1 MGLRLPD
8 KWVWDFWLA
17 REGGRHHAF
26 YLQAPRALGCSDLRH
41 RNASVGHAVSTD
53 LRAWTVLPDAL
64 HPGEPGSWDD
74 IATWTGSVIRHD
86 GRWQM
91 LYTGIGAADDGLVQR
106 VGLATSDD
114 LVHWTKHP
122 ENPVLEADGRWYE
135 LLDLTR
141 WRDQSWRDPW
151 LVADPDGAGVRVLLT
166 ARSPD
171 GAADGAG
178 VIAQA
183 RSADLVHWEVLPP
196 LTSPGE
202 FAQVECPQLVEVDG
216 RELILFSCLE
226 QDHSAVRRARL
237 GRPGTTGTFVF
248 AKVDGAYVPSTRPVA
263 DPTGPAGPLYAGKLV
278 EAEAGDWRFVG
289 FRGAGDRDFVGELS
303 DPVPV
308 RVDETGELRLA
319 AHVTLPASP

>member
-151 LVADPDGAGVRVLLT
+151 LAADPDGAGVRVLLT

-226 QDHSAVRRARL
+226 QDHSAVRCARL